1 MRGKYVEG
9 EEGSRERGV
18 PAELQ
23 GGMDGN
29 RVAEHRGS
37 QLLHRCSLQP
47 GPGTPQA
54 QHTDSSHGVFSGFY
68 NFFKKFFLVTLFM

>member
-1 MRGKYVEG
+1 MRGECAEG

-23 GGMDGN
+23 GGMDGSG
-29 RVAEHRGS
+29 VAEHRGS

-54 QHTDSSHGVFSGFY
+54 QHTDSSHAFFPGFY
-68 NFFKKFFLVTLFM
+68 IFF